1 MGLKATDIIV
11 GSILDSHADAIV
23 FSAHPS
29 LMAGSGVSGVIHKA
43 AGQELEK
50 AAKAFAPIKQGES
63 IVTAGFN
70 LNNKYVIH
78 AVCPRFIY
86 GSEEEKALLFKA
98 YRSAL
103 TAAEGLD
110 VESIAFVAM
119 GIGIYRWPVEVAAR
133 IAVGQLLDNKLSTVS
148 VHVVE
153 ESIKNAYQNMIA
165 ELRGDE

>member
-1 MGLKATDIIV
+1 MAVASLEIIV
-11 GSILDSHADAIV
+11 GDILDSKADAFV

-29 LMAGSGVSGVIHKA
+29 LMAGSGVSGVIHRA
-43 AGQELEK
+43 AGKELEK
-50 AAKAFAPIKQGES
+50 TAKALGPIKLGES

-70 LNNKYVIH
+70 LNAKYVIH
-78 AVCPRFIY
+78 TVCPRFIY

-119 GIGIYRWPVEVAAR
+119 GIGIYRWPVEVAAQ
-133 IAVGQLLDNKLSTVS
+133 IAVGQLTATEINSVS
-148 VHVVE
+148 VYVVDE
-153 ESIKNAYQNMIA
+153 AIKDVYRKALA
-165 ELRGDE
+165 SLSR